1 MPNYRRA
8 LRPGGTFFFTLVT
21 YRRARLLCDDL
32 ARALLRR
39 AIDACRA
46 VAPFEVDAF
55 VLLPDHLHAIWTTT
69 RSSTGWPNART
80 PGRGRKFHR
89 LVRAGVY
96 DARWCCARHDD
107 PAPMPDFDGLDTDGI
122 ELAFGE

>member
-21 YRRARLLCDDL
+21 YRRAHFLCDDR

-39 AIDACRA
+39 AIDAYRA

-55 VLLPDHLHAIWTTT
+55 VLLPDHLHSIWTLPQPC
-69 RSSTGWPNART
+69 R
-80 PGRGRKFHR
+80 
-89 LVRAGVY
+89 VRRY
-96 DARWCCARHDD
+96 SCRPSFD
-107 PAPMPDFDGLDTDGI
+107 PVESFW
-122 ELAFGE
+122 